1 MKLKVLVIILCLC
14 SIVLFCACNETGQYL
29 IFGTFVEIDLSG
41 VKAGKTVSK
50 IEKRFVEIENE
61 MSVQKGTSDVYKIN
75 NAKAGERVYVCV
87 DTLKVLE
94 TAKNIYEM
102 SNGAFDP
109 TVYPLVKLWKFSA
122 DTYVGAPNALPTE
135 SEIETALKSVGFD
148 KISIDFDGGFVTK
161 SSDAV
166 MIDLGGLAKGFA
178 AGEGLSIASGGKGII
193 NVGGNIVAVGRD
205 LKVGVQNPRGEG
217 YVGTF
222 TLSCGQSVSTSGDY
236 ERHYFYKGVNY
247 HHIISPFSGYPTG
260 IKDDSDLIS
269 VTVVSDKYTLCD
281 AVATAVMVL
290 GKNDG
295 KALIERLGLCGVI
308 IDKNLNITVV
318 GNLDFQKK

>member
-1 MKLKVLVIILCLC
+1 M
-14 SIVLFCACNETGQYL
+14 FCACNETGQYL
-29 IFGTFVEIDLSG
+29 IFGTFVEIELSG
-41 VKAGKTVSK
+41 VKAGKTVSQ
-50 IEKRFVEIENE
+50 IEKRFIEIENE

-75 NAKAGERVYVCV
+75 HAKAGEKVYVCA

-94 TAKNIYEM
+94 TAKNIYEL
-102 SNGAFDP
+102 SCGAFDP
-109 TVYPLVKLWKFSA
+109 TIYPLVKLWKFSA
-122 DTYVGAPNALPTE
+122 DTYVGVPNALPTDA
-135 SEIETALKSVGFD
+135 EIKAALDSVGFD
-148 KISIDFDGGFVTK
+148 KITIDFDGGFVTK

-178 AGEGLSIASGGKGII
+178 AGEGLSAAKDVKGII

-236 ERHYFYKGVNY
+236 ERHYVYDGVNY

-281 AVATAVMVL
+281 ATATAVMVL
-290 GKNDG
+290 GKTDG